1 MPIVIISNYSLHFE
15 RDKIIQAIYPTN
27 NFPKLQLHQS
37 LNFEQN
43 GEREGGKTIIEKLI
57 YLR

>member
-27 NFPKLQLHQS
+27 NFPKLHQS